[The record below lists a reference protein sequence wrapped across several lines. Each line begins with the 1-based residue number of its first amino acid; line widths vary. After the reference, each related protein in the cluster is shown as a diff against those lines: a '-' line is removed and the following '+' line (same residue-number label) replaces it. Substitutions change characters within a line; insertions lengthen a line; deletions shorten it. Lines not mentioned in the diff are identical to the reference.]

1 MKDSRNK
8 IVVRRLVR
16 IIGVAVLGNSLIV
29 VPTLE
34 ASTVSHQVKSFS
46 VIAAVNMSTKMQGKD
61 LAFDDQWGLQAA
73 HISEVWPH
81 STGSGVIVAV
91 IDSGS
96 GLNPDLTQNLLPG
109 RSIIR
114 GRVTDGANDVDIIGH
129 GTHVAGIIAAQNNN
143 DIGIAGV
150 APNAQIL
157 PIRILDSRGDG
168 SEMDLALAIRYAS
181 DQGVKV
187 INLSLGGK
195 TQTNGLQSALE
206 YAASKGILVVA
217 AAGNAGPQADVTY
230 PAGNDLTLAV
240 TAVDQTMNSP
250 SFAQRG
256 TYIDISAPG
265 INICSTIR
273 VDASVDLS
281 RKCAG
286 ASEPYINLSGT
297 SMAAAFVSGVA
308 ALVFS
313 ARPNFTAQQVR
324 EVIIA
329 TAKDLGIPGRDET
342 FGVGLVDAYA
352 IFKGLGFFP
361 DTVVFPTVSS
371 LGQVGQESVGG
382 TIQIP
387 ESERLQWYRC
397 LSPGEATLTI
407 PVDCVAISQAQRNI
421 YTPLRR
427 DIDTFLR
434 FGTLISVGG
443 IPQMRF
449 STTTPKVSAIWTSVS
464 TLEVGMN
471 VAISE
476 LVASASKGAVGA
488 RVISGPCRIVKR
500 VLTTDQSGSC
510 KLRIFAEAKAPY
522 QKLGKTV
529 VVEVVSKT

>member
-1 MKDSRNK
+1 MKDSKDR
-8 IVVRRLVR
+8 ITIRHLVR
-16 IIGVAVLGNSLIV
+16 IVCIAVLGNSLMV
-29 VPTLE
+29 VPTLR
-34 ASTVSHQVKSFS
+34 ASTVSHQVENFS
-46 VIAAVNMSTKMQGKD
+46 AIAPVDMPIKKQGRD

-73 HISEVWPH
+73 NISEVWPH

-96 GLNPDLTQNLLPG
+96 GPNPDLTQNLLPG

-114 GRVTDGANDVDIIGH
+114 GRVTDGADDVDTIGH

-157 PIRILDSRGDG
+157 PIRVLDSRGDG
-168 SEMDLALAIRYAS
+168 SESDLALAIRYAS

-195 TQTNGLQSALE
+195 IQTNGLQLALE

-217 AAGNAGPQADVTY
+217 AAGNAGPQADITY

-240 TAVDQTMNSP
+240 TAIDQTMNSP

-273 VDASVDLS
+273 SNASVDTS
-281 RKCAG
+281 RRCAG
-286 ASEPYINLSGT
+286 ASEPYINMSGT

-313 ARPNFTAQQVR
+313 ARPNFDAQQVR

-329 TAKDLGIPGRDET
+329 TAKDLGVPGRDAT
-342 FGVGLVDAYA
+342 FGIGLIDTYA
-352 IFKGLGFFP
+352 IFKSLGFFP

-407 PVDCVAISQAQRNI
+407 PVDCVAIPQAQRNI
-421 YTPLRR
+421 YTPVRR
-427 DIDTFLR
+427 DIDTYLR
-434 FGTLISVGG
+434 FSTLISVGG

-449 STTTPKVSAIWTSVS
+449 STTTPKISAIWTSIT

-471 VAISE
+471 IAISE
-476 LVASASKGAVGA
+476 LVASASKGAVSA
-488 RVISGPCRIVKR
+488 RVISGPCRIVKK

-510 KLRIFAEAKAPY
+510 KLRIFAEAKSPF

-529 VVEVVSKT
+529 VVAVVSKN

>member
-1 MKDSRNK
+1 M
-8 IVVRRLVR
+8 
-16 IIGVAVLGNSLIV
+16 V
-29 VPTLE
+29 VPALGS
-34 ASTVSHQVKSFS
+34 STISYRVENSSAIVP
-46 VIAAVNMSTKMQGKD
+46 VNLPTRKQGKD
-61 LAFDDQWGLQAA
+61 LAFDDQWGLQAT
-73 HISEVWPH
+73 HISEVWPN
-81 STGSGVIVAV
+81 STGSDVIVAV

-96 GLNPDLTQNLLPG
+96 GPNPDLTQNLLPG

-114 GRVTDGANDVDIIGH
+114 GRVTDGADDVDIVGH

-143 DIGIAGV
+143 DIGISGV
-150 APNAQIL
+150 APNAKIL

-168 SEMDLALAIRYAS
+168 SESDLALAIRYAS
-181 DQGVKV
+181 DQGAKV
-187 INLSLGGK
+187 INLSLGGRI
-195 TQTNGLQSALE
+195 QTNGLQSALE

-217 AAGNAGPQADVTY
+217 AAGNAGPQANTTY

-265 INICSTIR
+265 INICSSIR
-273 VDASVDLS
+273 YDSSVDVS

-286 ASEPYINLSGT
+286 ASEPYMNMSGT
-297 SMAAAFVSGVA
+297 SMAAAFVSGIA

-329 TAKDLGIPGRDET
+329 TAKDLGIAGRDET
-342 FGVGLVDAYA
+342 FGAGLIDTYA
-352 IFKGLGFFP
+352 IFKSLGFFP
-361 DTVVFPTVSS
+361 ETVVFPTVSS

-407 PVDCVAISQAQRNI
+407 PVDCVAISRAQRNI
-421 YTPLRR
+421 YTPLRP
-427 DIDTFLR
+427 DIDTYLR

-449 STTTPKVSAIWTSVS
+449 STTTPKISAIWTSVS
-464 TLEVGMN
+464 TLEVGIN

-476 LVASASKGAVGA
+476 LIVSASKGAVGA
-488 RVISGPCRIVKR
+488 RVVSGPCRIVKK
-500 VLTTDQSGSC
+500 VLTTTQSGSC

-522 QKLGKTV
+522 QKLVKTV
-529 VVEVVSKT
+529 VIAVVSKT

>member
-1 MKDSRNK
+1 MKDSQNR
-8 IVVRRLVR
+8 IIVRRLVR
-16 IIGVAVLGNSLIV
+16 IIGIAVLGNSLLV
-29 VPTLE
+29 VPTLR
-34 ASTVSHQVKSFS
+34 ASSVSPQVENFS
-46 VIAAVNMSTKMQGKD
+46 AIAPVNTPTNKQGRD
-61 LAFDDQWGLQAA
+61 LAFDDQWGLRAA
-73 HISEVWPH
+73 NIIEVWPH

-96 GLNPDLTQNLLPG
+96 GPNSDLIQNLLPG
-109 RSIIR
+109 RSVIR

-129 GTHVAGIIAAQNNN
+129 GTHVAGIIAAQYNN

-168 SEMDLALAIRYAS
+168 SESDLALAIRYAS

-195 TQTNGLQSALE
+195 IQTNGLQSALE

-217 AAGNAGPQADVTY
+217 AAGNAGPQAGVTY

-240 TAVDQTMNSP
+240 TAVDETMNSP

-273 VDASVDLS
+273 NDASVDIS

-286 ASEPYINLSGT
+286 ASEPYINMSGT

-308 ALVFS
+308 ALIFS

-329 TAKDLGIPGRDET
+329 TAKDLGIPGRDEI
-342 FGVGLVDAYA
+342 FGVGLIDTYA
-352 IFKGLGFFP
+352 IFKSLGFFP
-361 DTVVFPTVSS
+361 DTLVFPTVSS

-382 TIQIP
+382 TVQLP

-407 PVDCVAISQAQRNI
+407 PIDCVAISQAQRNI

-427 DIDTFLR
+427 DIDAFLR

-443 IPQMRF
+443 IPQIRF
-449 STTTPKVSAIWTSVS
+449 SATTPKISAIWTAMS

-471 VAISE
+471 IAISE
-476 LVASASKGAVGA
+476 LVASASKGAVSA
-488 RVISGPCRIVKR
+488 RVISGPCRIVKK
-500 VLTTDQSGSC
+500 VLITTESGSC
-510 KLRIFAEAKAPY
+510 KLRILAEAKAPY
-522 QKLGKTV
+522 QKFGKTV
-529 VVEVVSKT
+529 VVVVVSKT

>member
-1 MKDSRNK
+1 M
-8 IVVRRLVR
+8 
-16 IIGVAVLGNSLIV
+16 V
-29 VPTLE
+29 VPALGS
-34 ASTVSHQVKSFS
+34 STISHRVENSS
-46 VIAAVNMSTKMQGKD
+46 AIVPVNLPTRKQGKD

-73 HISEVWPH
+73 HISEVWPN
-81 STGSGVIVAV
+81 STGSDVIVAV

-96 GLNPDLTQNLLPG
+96 GPNPDLTQNLLPG

-114 GRVTDGANDVDIIGH
+114 GRVTDGADDVDIVGH

-143 DIGIAGV
+143 DIGISGV
-150 APNAQIL
+150 APNAKIL

-168 SEMDLALAIRYAS
+168 SESDLALAIRYAS
-181 DQGVKV
+181 DQGAKV
-187 INLSLGGK
+187 INLSLGGRI
-195 TQTNGLQSALE
+195 QTNGLQSALE

-217 AAGNAGPQADVTY
+217 AAGNAGPQANTTY

-265 INICSTIR
+265 INICSSIR
-273 VDASVDLS
+273 YDSSVDVS

-286 ASEPYINLSGT
+286 ASEPYINMSGT
-297 SMAAAFVSGVA
+297 SMAAAFVSGIA

-329 TAKDLGIPGRDET
+329 TAKDLGIAGRDET
-342 FGVGLVDAYA
+342 FGAGLIDTYA
-352 IFKGLGFFP
+352 IFKSLGFFP
-361 DTVVFPTVSS
+361 ETVVFPTVSS

-407 PVDCVAISQAQRNI
+407 PVDCVAISRAQRNI
-421 YTPLRR
+421 YTPIRR
-427 DIDTFLR
+427 DIDTYLR

-443 IPQMRF
+443 VPQMRF
-449 STTTPKVSAIWTSVS
+449 SATTPKISAIWTSVS
-464 TLEVGMN
+464 TLEVGIN

-476 LVASASKGAVGA
+476 LIVSASKGAVGA
-488 RVISGPCRIVKR
+488 RVVSGPCRIVKK
-500 VLTTDQSGSC
+500 VLTTTQSGSC

-522 QKLGKTV
+522 QKLVKTV
-529 VVEVVSKT
+529 VIAVVSKT